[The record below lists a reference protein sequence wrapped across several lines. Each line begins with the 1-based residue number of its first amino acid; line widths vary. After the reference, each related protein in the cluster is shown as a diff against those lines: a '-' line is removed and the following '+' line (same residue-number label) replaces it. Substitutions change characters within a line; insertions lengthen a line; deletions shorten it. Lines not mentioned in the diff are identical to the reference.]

1 MFEDVGNLILK
12 VFIEP
17 AFFGI
22 IYQLLSIA
30 LIQKSLVIRFGLG
43 LLLLGG
49 LELLFQHLA
58 FGQGLLA
65 LLQRFIVD
73 VFFGIIHPI
82 EQV

>member
-1 MFEDVGNLILK
+1 MDGDIGMFEDVGNLILK

-43 LLLLGG
+43 LLLFGG
-49 LELLFQHLA
+49 L
-58 FGQGLLA
+58 
-65 LLQRFIVD
+65 
-73 VFFGIIHPI
+73 
-82 EQV
+82 